1 MAWTNTTQATSAEGD
16 VSAGILNDATGEF
29 WYQRT
34 DPESGQ
40 TVWRSTSGGISGTDP
55 RGPDTLGGLLQYGN
69 PNVSYGG
76 EGGTT
81 SIYTPNLE
89 SIGGNKMG
97 DFQVRQVGPDQWQA
111 LNPKTGV
118 WEQAYHI
125 PESVSGNN
133 VTIVPQS
140 LASSIPGA
148 AIFTNKPANNSG
160 GFFEDF
166 ALPAIIGGIAT
177 AGVGSMLG
185 AGSLFGGA
193 SSAPNLTGGLQDFMS
208 ADAASSAGLSSG
220 GGMEFDS
227 LFDEMFGPMVN
238 YGGTQAPAG
247 GLGPLDSLEEFF
259 GPMGGGGT
267 EGFTLDMSGH
277 AIDAAGNVVNGTDGS
292 IMDFMKGAIKSGNI
306 EQLMKVLPS
315 IPGGSTA
322 MKALFGGGSGGSGLS
337 SLFAPSGTGTGKY
350 STDMGG
356 ILNSLLGYQTN
367 KDYQDKLIEVMNKS
381 IEASDPFK
389 TQRPFYQQQLQ
400 SMFTDPNYFNNNAL
414 LKGANDM
421 AVNDTTRKM
430 ASQGYNMSGNVPME
444 VGQRLQQNNMGY
456 AQKLM
461 DFTGQAAGA
470 SINPS
475 ASGQVAATTGTAA
488 ANAGNAGN
496 ASLGNLFN
504 TVWNGQQPSLADQ
517 YLGGA
522 NKNPNLGSV
531 LFS

>member
-1 MAWTNTTQATSAEGD
+1 MSWSNTTRLTSAEGD
-16 VSAGILNDATGEF
+16 VSSGILNDATGEF

-208 ADAASSAGLSSG
+208 MDAASSAGLSSG
-220 GGMEFDS
+220 GSMDFGS
-227 LFDEMFGPMVN
+227 LFDEMFGPMTETDAIIN
-238 YGGTQAPAG
+238 TAG
-247 GLGPLDSLEEFF
+247 GGGMGPLESLNEFF
-259 GPMGGGGT
+259 GPMSDGGASGGY
-267 EGFTLDMSGH
+267 TLDMSGH
-277 AIDAAGNVVNGTDGS
+277 AIDAAGNVVNGTDGGL
-292 IMDFMKGAIKSGNI
+292 MDFMKGAIQSGNI
-306 EQLMKVLPS
+306 GQLMKVLPS

-322 MKALFGGGSGGSGLS
+322 LKTLFGGGSGAGLS
-337 SLFAPSGTGTGKY
+337 SLFGGGGKY
-350 STDMGG
+350 SPDLGG
-356 ILNSLLGYQTN
+356 ILNSILGYTTN
-367 KDYQDKLIEVMNKS
+367 KDYQKSLIDVMNRS
-381 IEASDPFK
+381 IDAADPFK
-389 TQRPFYQQQLQ
+389 SQRPFYQQQLQ

-421 AVNDTTRKM
+421 AVNDTTRKL

-475 ASGQVAATTGTAA
+475 ASGQVAATTGTAV

-504 TVWNGQQPSLADQ
+504 TVWNGNQPSLADQ